1 MQLLSEQMVNFL
13 QSNKEKT
20 QSTIE
25 KWENDRNR
33 EFTEEIEMALR
44 YIKIYAQLHS

>member
-1 MQLLSEQMVNFL
+1 MSL

-33 EFTEEIEMALR
+33 EFTEEIKTTLR
-44 YIKIYAQLHS
+44 YKKDVQLHL